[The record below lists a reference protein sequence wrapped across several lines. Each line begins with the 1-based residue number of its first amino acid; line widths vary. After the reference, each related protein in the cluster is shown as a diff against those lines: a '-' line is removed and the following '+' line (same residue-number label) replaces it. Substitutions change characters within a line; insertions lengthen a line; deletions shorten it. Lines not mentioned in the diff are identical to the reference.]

1 VLELDVSPASALP
14 IYRQNQ
20 SDHLVGGS
28 LDGYVYGFKGI
39 IELKVPRSATP
50 IGYIKNG
57 GLLATPLHPT
67 AWLSMGSTFQI
78 LTRWRHEQA

>member
-1 VLELDVSPASALP
+1 MGRARSGVSAPALP

-20 SDHLVGGS
+20 SDHLAGGS

-50 IGYIKNG
+50 IM
-57 GLLATPLHPT
+57 L
-67 AWLSMGSTFQI
+67 
-78 LTRWRHEQA
+78 R

>member
-28 LDGYVYGFKGI
+28 LDGYVYGFKGTI
-39 IELKVPRSATP
+39 DLKVPRSTTP
-50 IGYIKNG
+50 IGYIENG
-57 GLLATPLHPT
+57 GLLAVR
-67 AWLSMGSTFQI
+67 FRI
-78 LTRWRHEQA
+78 LR

>member
-28 LDGYVYGFKGI
+28 LDGCVYGFKGV

-57 GLLATPLHPT
+57 GLLACDFASFGNRRARFKSNLRR
-67 AWLSMGSTFQI
+67 G
-78 LTRWRHEQA
+78 